1 VSAELKM
8 KCPSCRRSV
17 TEPVARCPH
26 CRLDLHKLD
35 LQFGV
40 APLRF
45 GPLTDSTLT
54 LSKLRQRRLL
64 RLLHLFQ
71 AKFPQ
76 SSLSVFLTEL
86 PVDTAIGEYTFWLAN
101 RARFSTIESTEEN
114 NFDLLLAVDR
124 GAGAAGLTVGYG
136 LERQVT
142 EDDLGAALEAGRS
155 AFAARDWAG
164 GIERCIHC
172 LMERMRKISQVA
184 GA

>member
-1 VSAELKM
+1 M
-8 KCPSCRRSV
+8 KCPSCRRPV
-17 TEPVARCPH
+17 AEAVARCPH

-40 APLRF
+40 APLHF

-54 LSKLRQRRLL
+54 LSKLRQRRLR
-64 RLLHLFQ
+64 RLLRLFQ

-86 PVDTAIGEYTFWLAN
+86 PAGTAMGEYTFWLAN
-101 RARFSTIESTEEN
+101 RARFSTIESTGEN

-136 LERQVT
+136 LEKQIAET
-142 EDDLGAALEAGRS
+142 DLGAALEAGRA
-155 AFAARDWAG
+155 AFAERDWAG
-164 GIERCIHC
+164 GIERCINS
-172 LMERMRKISQVA
+172 LMERMREISRAA